1 MERAREEHGSYF
13 LAAPS
18 VSPMLLCCSLQ
29 TFPWWS
35 FRWVFAPPLL
45 LARVREADDAVGPDC
60 WCGSRGLELWGWRA
74 TAWGTGEDRWQMGER
89 EQWVLEPLP
98 LFGLSHRT
106 LRLLLGPSLKSYFF
120 SFHHSYPLCC
130 PLNFSLI
137 WLPPYNPQF
146 NHSPLL
152 FLLSSALSVIV
163 VTSVNHSRRSHL
175 PVSHILSF
183 LSQSSSFILTHERS
197 L

>member
-1 MERAREEHGSYF
+1 
-13 LAAPS
+13 
-18 VSPMLLCCSLQ
+18 MLLCCSLQ

-45 LARVREADDAVGPDC
+45 LAPVREADDVVGPDC
-60 WCGSRGLELWGWRA
+60 WCGSQGLELGRVAGDSLGDRRGPATDGRA
-74 TAWGTGEDRWQMGER
+74 GTASPGAAPAVWSLLQN
-89 EQWVLEPLP
+89 
-98 LFGLSHRT
+98 T
-106 LRLLLGPSLKSYFF
+106 LTFIRSFSQISFF
-120 SFHHSYPLCC
+120 SFHLLLHPLCC
-130 PLNFSLI
+130 PLNFSLT

-152 FLLSSALSVIV
+152 FLLRRCCNFCKSLSALS
-163 VTSVNHSRRSHL
+163 
-175 PVSHILSF
+175 VSHILSF